1 MPAVITATDISMH
14 FGGQSLFEQVNLQL
28 NPGNCYGIVG
38 ANGSGKSTLL
48 RIFNDLET
56 PATGSIV
63 RQKSAR
69 IGVLEQNHFAY
80 EDTPIIEVVMA
91 GNEELWS
98 AIQEKEKLLENAHEH
113 FDEDRYVILE
123 DIVTRFDGY
132 QVESKASSIL
142 EGLNI
147 PTEKHW
153 QPLRTLSGGYKL
165 RVLLGKALASDP
177 DILFLDEPNN
187 HLDILSIAWLEQFLS
202 DFKGL
207 ALVVSHDHRFLDG
220 CCSHIIDV
228 DYQRAM
234 LYRGNY
240 SKFVVAKK
248 EERERKE
255 LEIRRREKEIAD
267 LDAFVT
273 RFKAKATKA
282 RQANSRAK
290 QMEKMI
296 IEPLPQSSRRFP
308 NFVFKQRRASGREV
322 LRVEEV
328 SKAYGDEVV
337 LLDVGFKVERGDRL
351 AIIGPN
357 GIGKST
363 LLKIIMEKV
372 SADLGEAE
380 WGYEADPGYFPQ
392 DHHEVLCDPKAD
404 ITSFLWDAL
413 PGEGVGAI
421 YGRLAG
427 VLFSKEDMN
436 KKVDVLSG
444 GEAARLL
451 LARLGAEAPTVLVLD
466 EPTNHLDLEGIHALA
481 EGLKSYEGTILFVS
495 HDRWFVE
502 QVATRILEITPDGI
516 EDFPGSYT
524 EYLGRN
530 AGADHLDLEAVAE
543 QEREKRRERKR
554 QKRKEKEAERKAAKK
569 SGRS

>member
-1 MPAVITATDISMH
+1 MR
-14 FGGQSLFEQVNLQL
+14 FGGQALFEEVNLQL
-28 NPGNCYGIVG
+28 NAGNCYGIVG

-56 PATGSIV
+56 PATGSIT

-91 GNEELWS
+91 GNEILWN
-98 AIQEKEKLLENAHEH
+98 AIQEKDKLLENAHEH
-113 FDEDRYVILE
+113 FDEDRYVALE
-123 DIVTRFDGY
+123 DIVIRFDGY
-132 QVESKASSIL
+132 QLESKAATIL

-147 PTEKHW
+147 PTEKHK
-153 QPLRTLSGGYKL
+153 QPLSTLSGGYKL

-187 HLDILSIAWLEQFLS
+187 HLDILSIAWLEDFLTQ
-202 DFKGL
+202 FKGL

-228 DYQRAM
+228 DYQRAT

-240 SKFVVAKK
+240 SKFDTAKA
-248 EERERKE
+248 EERARKE
-255 LEIRRREKEIAD
+255 LEIKRREKEIAD

-296 IEPLPQSSRRFP
+296 IEPLPPSSRRFP
-308 NFVFKQRRASGREV
+308 NFVFKQRRPSGREV
-322 LRVEEV
+322 LTVSDV
-328 SKAYGDEVV
+328 SKAYGDDVV

-363 LLKIIMEKV
+363 LLKIIMERV
-372 SADLGEAE
+372 TADLGDSE
-380 WGYEADPGYFPQ
+380 WGYEAVPGYFPQ
-392 DHHEVLCDPKAD
+392 DHHEILCDPKAD

-413 PGEGVGAI
+413 PGEGLGAI
-421 YGRLAG
+421 YARLAS
-427 VLFSKEDMN
+427 VLFDKDDMA
-436 KKVDVLSG
+436 KKLDVLSG

-466 EPTNHLDLEGIHALA
+466 EPTNHLDLEGIQSLA
-481 EGLKSYEGTILFVS
+481 DGLSVYEGTILFVS

-502 QVATRILEITPDGI
+502 KVATRILEITPDGI
-516 EDFPGSYT
+516 EDFPGTYK

-530 AGADHLDLEAVAE
+530 AGEDHLDLEAVAE
-543 QEREKRRERKR
+543 QEKEKRRERKR
-554 QKRKEKEAERKAAKK
+554 QKRKDKEASRKLTKK
-569 SGRS
+569 ENRDGTT

>member
-1 MPAVITATDISMH
+1 MR
-14 FGGQSLFEQVNLQL
+14 FGGQALFEEVNLQL
-28 NPGNCYGIVG
+28 NAGNCYGIVG

-56 PATGSIV
+56 PATGSIT

-91 GNEELWS
+91 GNEILWN
-98 AIQEKEKLLENAHEH
+98 AIQEKDKLLENAHEH
-113 FDEDRYVILE
+113 FDEDRYVALE
-123 DIVTRFDGY
+123 DIVIRFDGY
-132 QVESKASSIL
+132 QLESKAATIL

-147 PTEKHW
+147 PTEKHK
-153 QPLRTLSGGYKL
+153 QPLSTLSGGYKL

-187 HLDILSIAWLEQFLS
+187 HLDILSIAWLEDFLTQ
-202 DFKGL
+202 FKGL

-228 DYQRAM
+228 DYQRAT

-240 SKFVVAKK
+240 SKFDTAKA
-248 EERERKE
+248 EERARKE
-255 LEIRRREKEIAD
+255 LEIKRREKEIAD

-296 IEPLPQSSRRFP
+296 IEPLPPSSRRFP
-308 NFVFKQRRASGREV
+308 NFVFKQRRPSGREV
-322 LRVEEV
+322 LTVSDV
-328 SKAYGDEVV
+328 SKAYGDDVV

-363 LLKIIMEKV
+363 LLKIIMERV
-372 SADLGEAE
+372 TADLGDSE
-380 WGYEADPGYFPQ
+380 WGYEAVPGYFPQ
-392 DHHEVLCDPKAD
+392 DHHEILCDPKAD

-413 PGEGVGAI
+413 PGEGLGAI
-421 YGRLAG
+421 YARLAS
-427 VLFSKEDMN
+427 VLFDKDDMA
-436 KKVDVLSG
+436 KKLDVLSG

-466 EPTNHLDLEGIHALA
+466 EPTNHLDLEGIQSLA
-481 EGLKSYEGTILFVS
+481 DGLSVYEGTILFVS

-502 QVATRILEITPDGI
+502 KVATRILEITPDGI
-516 EDFPGSYT
+516 EDVPGTYK

-530 AGADHLDLEAVAE
+530 AGEDHLDLEAVAE
-543 QEREKRRERKR
+543 QEKEKRRERKR
-554 QKRKEKEAERKAAKK
+554 QKRKDKEASRKLTKK
-569 SGRS
+569 ENRDGTT

>member
-1 MPAVITATDISMH
+1 MITATDISMH
-14 FGGQSLFEQVNLQL
+14 FGGQVLFEQVNLQL
-28 NPGNCYGIVG
+28 NAGNCYGIVG

-48 RIFNDLET
+48 RIINDLET
-56 PATGSIV
+56 PTTGSIG

-69 IGVLEQNHFAY
+69 IGVLEQDHFAY
-80 EDTPIIEVVMA
+80 EETPIIEVVMA
-91 GNEELWS
+91 GNAVLWE
-98 AIQEKEKLLENAHEH
+98 AIQEKEKLLENAHEY
-113 FDEDRYVILE
+113 FDEARYVILE

-132 QVESKASSIL
+132 MLESKAATIL

-147 PTEKHW
+147 PTEKHA
-153 QPLRTLSGGYKL
+153 QPLSILSGGYKL

-187 HLDILSIAWLEQFLS
+187 HLDILSIAWLEEFLTQ
-202 DFKGL
+202 FKGL
-207 ALVVSHDHRFLDG
+207 AMVVSHDHRFLDG

-228 DYQRAM
+228 DYQCAT

-240 SKFVVAKK
+240 SKFDVAKA

-290 QMEKMI
+290 QMEKII
-296 IEPLPQSSRRFP
+296 IEPLPQSSRRHP
-308 NFVFKQRRASGREV
+308 NFVFKQRRSSGREV
-322 LRVEEV
+322 LSVTDV
-328 SKAYGDEVV
+328 SKAYGDDVV

-363 LLKIIMEKV
+363 LLKIIMERV
-372 SADLGEAE
+372 DADMGSTE
-380 WGYEADPGYFPQ
+380 WGYEAEPGYFPQ
-392 DHHEVLCDPKAD
+392 DHNELLGDPKAD
-404 ITSFLWDAL
+404 VTSYLWDAL
-413 PGEGVGAI
+413 PEEGLGAI
-421 YGRLAG
+421 YSRLAS
-427 VLFSKEDMN
+427 VLFDKDDMG
-436 KKVDVLSG
+436 KKLGVLSG

-451 LARLGAEAPTVLVLD
+451 LSRLGAEAPTVLVLD
-466 EPTNHLDLEGIHALA
+466 EPTNHLDLEGIQSLA
-481 EGLKSYEGTILFVS
+481 AGLKAYEGTILFVS

-502 QVATRILEITPDGI
+502 AVATRILEITPDGI
-516 EDFPGSYT
+516 EDFPGTYL
-524 EYLGRN
+524 EYLSREVG
-530 AGADHLDLEAVAE
+530 GDHLDLEAAAE
-543 QEREKRRERKR
+543 KEREKRRERKR
-554 QKRKEKEAERKAAKK
+554 QKRRDKEAKRQDTKH
-569 SGRS
+569 SS